1 MEIHIRDNRLRAALE
16 DEPLCKR
23 RYGTD
28 MAKKVKNRLA
38 SLRAAA
44 SLAVF
49 WPPKFGPERC
59 HELQGDLVGT
69 FSIDVKQP
77 YRLLF
82 VPIEEEAQPDRSDEQ
97 KRWASITAIEI
108 LKIEDT
114 HG

>member
-1 MEIHIRDNRLRAALE
+1 MEIYIRDPRLRAALA
-16 DEPLCKR
+16 DEALCKR

-28 MAKKVKNRLA
+28 MAKNLKNRLA

-59 HELQGDLVGT
+59 HELQGDLAGT
-69 FSIDVKQP
+69 FSIDLKQP

-108 LKIEDT
+108 LSIEDT